1 MEGEVNGDDI
11 VVIHDGI
18 RPLVD
23 SSVLTD
29 VINKCEQYGNA
40 VTALPYNEQIFL
52 IDEDSPETTTRFIP
66 RETLPRVSTS

>member
-1 MEGEVNGDDI
+1 M
-11 VVIHDGI
+11 VIHDGI

-40 VTALPYNEQIFL
+40 VTALPYN
-52 IDEDSPETTTRFIP
+52 DS
-66 RETLPRVSTS
+66 VQ